1 LSATAPA
8 SPQGRKLGPWLAAIL
23 VAGNMI
29 GSGIYGLPATL
40 GAVGGVSLL
49 GWIAA
54 TIGAL
59 AAAGVFANLGR
70 VSRSLDGVVGYAEE
84 GLGRFW
90 GFATALIYWMGLW
103 VGVVGIA
110 VVLPGYL
117 AVFFPAFDTPVGRG
131 LGTAGAIWLL
141 TLVNLISAKAVARLG
156 GLTLLVGLIPVLA
169 IATAGWFWFDP
180 GILAASWNVSGQSD
194 LVAAQSAMVS
204 AFWAYTGLES
214 AAVAAAVVR
223 DPERNVPF
231 ATLVGTGLAAIV
243 YLSASTV
250 ITGLAPAAQFAKSSA
265 PLALAFSRIAGP
277 TAGKIV
283 AVCALLK
290 VAGTLG
296 GWILLTAETARAGAD
311 VHLFPGRLAP
321 AQRDAAPR
329 RILIGMAVVMS
340 AVALATISPT
350 FGKQFGAL
358 VDVATV
364 WSILPYVICAL
375 ALLRL
380 ARALPGPRARLAA
393 RIGALIAA
401 AVTAWTIAT
410 ATLLTLWLTLALVA
424 ITVMLWFVRGRRARA
439 LAG

>member
-1 LSATAPA
+1 LSETATPGG
-8 SPQGRKLGPWLAAIL
+8 GRKLGPWLAAVL

-40 GAVGGVSLL
+40 GAVGSVSLL
-49 GWIAA
+49 GWVAA
-54 TIGAL
+54 TLGAL
-59 AAAGVFANLGR
+59 AAAGVFADLGR

-117 AVFFPAFDTPVGRG
+117 SVFFPGLDTPVGRA
-131 LGTAGAIWLL
+131 LATAAAIWLL
-141 TLVNLISAKAVARLG
+141 TLVNLVSAKAVARLS
-156 GLTLLVGLIPVLA
+156 GLTLVVGLVPVLA
-169 IATAGWFWFDP
+169 IATAGWFWFNP
-180 GILAASWNVSGQSD
+180 HIFTASWNVTGRSD
-194 LVAAQSAMVS
+194 LSAMQSAMVS

-214 AAVAAAVVR
+214 AAVASAVVR
-223 DPERNVPF
+223 DPARNVPF
-231 ATLVGTGLAAIV
+231 ATLVGTGLAAVV
-243 YLSASTV
+243 YLAASTV
-250 ITGLAPAAQFAKSSA
+250 ITGLAPAGEFARSSA

-277 TAGKIV
+277 TAGQVV

-290 VAGTLG
+290 VAGTLA

-311 VHLFPGRLAP
+311 AHLFPGRLAP
-321 AQRDAAPR
+321 AQRDTAPT

-340 AVALATISPT
+340 LVALGTISPT
-350 FGKQFGAL
+350 FGRQFGAL

-364 WSILPYVICAL
+364 WSILPYVVCAL

-380 ARALPGPRARLAA
+380 ARGFARPRVRLIA
-393 RIGALIAA
+393 RIGALV
-401 AVTAWTIAT
+401 AVGFVGWTVAT
-410 ATLLTLWLTLALVA
+410 ATPLTLWLTLALAVV
-424 ITVMLWFVRGRRARA
+424 TVLLWVFVGRRARR
-439 LAG
+439 